1 MSSILRILS
10 SRILCLFLAMWY
22 PLDIIFGSIKA
33 LRGRT
38 QHVSDSEAD
47 DTSCP
52 QTSAIVSHKGRV
64 SEIIGRGGECF
75 VGAIDESTV
84 LKYPCIP
91 GDCESI
97 QIEAQLLE
105 VLGSHPRIIALKGL
119 TENGLVLQRASNG
132 SLNDYLTSQSFIP
145 LGRRLLW
152 CKQAA
157 EAISYIHGKRI
168 IHCDINLRNLLLDGS
183 LNILLADFQ
192 GMLKSADGTTLLDGL
207 SRECSK
213 SYQPRVH
220 GDYACV
226 ATDLF
231 ALGSAI
237 YFIMTG
243 HEVFPELDSL
253 EDDEEILSRFQN
265 GLFPNDNHTCSQI
278 TEKCWKQQY
287 RQAAEVISDLCLI
300 QVT

>member
-1 MSSILRILS
+1 MSHVEIIEVPRY
-10 SRILCLFLAMWY
+10 Y
-22 PLDIIFGSIKA
+22 PPG
-33 LRGRT
+33 
-38 QHVSDSEAD
+38 
-47 DTSCP
+47 
-52 QTSAIVSHKGRV
+52 V

-75 VGAIDESTV
+75 VGAIDEFTV

-119 TENGLVLQRASNG
+119 TENGLILQRASNG
-132 SLNDYLTSQSFIP
+132 SLYDYLTSQSFIS
-145 LGRRLLW
+145 LDRRLLW

-157 EAISYIHGKRI
+157 EAISYIHGKRV
-168 IHCDINLRNLLLDGS
+168 IHCDINLRNLLLDGN
-183 LNILLADFQ
+183 LDILLADFQ
-192 GMLKSADGTTLLDGL
+192 GMLKSANGNTLLDGL

-243 HEVFPELDSL
+243 HEVFPELDSW

-265 GLFPNDNHTCSQI
+265 GLFPNDNHPCSQI

-287 RQAAEVISDLCLI
+287 RQAAEVVSDLCLI